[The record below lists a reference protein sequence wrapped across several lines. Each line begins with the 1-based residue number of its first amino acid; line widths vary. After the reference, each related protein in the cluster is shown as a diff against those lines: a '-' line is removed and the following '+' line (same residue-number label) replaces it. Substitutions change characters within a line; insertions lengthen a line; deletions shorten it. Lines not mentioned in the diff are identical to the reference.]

1 MSNLAE
7 ALSRARGALHP
18 TRPGTLAQQPAPRG
32 LTVGRR
38 TVGTEPSHISCYS
51 EAGKKIRQKDRN
63 SHMCFQET

>member
-18 TRPGTLAQQPAPRG
+18 SAPGTLAQPAHGG

-38 TVGTEPSHISCYS
+38 TVGTEQPSHISCYS
-51 EAGKKIRQKDRN
+51 EAGKKIRQKR
-63 SHMCFQET
+63 